1 MWKSN
6 GGGGK
11 ALVGTW
17 GKKCGRSLG
26 KESEVSQCW
35 VEKLTGVLEAAA
47 PAAGDDDVLP
57 QPSPAQE

>member
-47 PAAGDDDVLP
+47 PAAGDG
-57 QPSPAQE
+57 